1 MFDQFQN
8 NEIVWI
14 TFINVAYIEFA
25 MNFLE
30 SMKLSN
36 CKFKLIIFCV
46 DKEIIDRLQSYDNCY
61 CIDAKVFLRYT
72 VSSEKVQWEEFEY
85 IKLNFAKLDVML
97 YAKKMLITQNVKYI
111 GYVDTDIILFSDP
124 MIMAKEYIDK
134 YPDSDFIFQC
144 DEGHTVKYC
153 SNPTRCPDICAGFIL
168 IKNNPE
174 TNYLLEYTEADYI
187 GNTSDQSYLNRRVKQ
202 FNINYVTFDR
212 TKCMNGAHNNAF
224 KLPIQ
229 KDLCLLHFNYL
240 KGNDTKKEKMKKMNV
255 WYLDK

>member
-14 TFINVAYIEFA
+14 TFMNIAYIEFA

-36 CKFKLIIFCV
+36 CNFKLIIFCV
-46 DKEIIDRLQSYDNCY
+46 DKEIIDKLQSYDNCY

-72 VSSEKVQWEEFEY
+72 ISSEKVQWSDFEY
-85 IKLNFAKLDVML
+85 IKLNFAKLDAML
-97 YAKKMLITQNVKYI
+97 YAKQMLITQNVKYI

-124 MIMAKEYIDK
+124 TIMAKEYIDK
-134 YPDSDFIFQC
+134 YPDCDFIFQC
-144 DEGHTVKYC
+144 DEGYNVEYC
-153 SNPTRCPDICAGFIL
+153 SNPIQCPYFCCGFIL
-168 IKNNPE
+168 IKNKPE
-174 TNYLLEYTEADYI
+174 TNYLLEYTEADYV
-187 GNTSDQSYLNRRVKQ
+187 GNHSDQSYLNKRIKN
-202 FNINYVTFDR
+202 FKINYATFDR
-212 TKCMNGAHNNAF
+212 KKCMNGAHKNAF
-224 KLPIQ
+224 NLPII

-240 KGNDTKKEKMKKMNV
+240 IGNDTKKEKMKKMNL